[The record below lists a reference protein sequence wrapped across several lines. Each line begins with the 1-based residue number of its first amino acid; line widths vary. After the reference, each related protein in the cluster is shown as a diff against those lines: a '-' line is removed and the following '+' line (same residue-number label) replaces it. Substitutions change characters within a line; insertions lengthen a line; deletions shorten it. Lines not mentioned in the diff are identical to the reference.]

1 MNDSVSPSEE
11 NVGKPRFSGPKAV
24 RFLALLVGIE
34 AVLVSAGAV
43 YFLTLTFT
51 QVTSNI
57 AGAIVIFLITAL
69 IAVVLW
75 VSTVALLQGKSWSM
89 GIIITWQVI
98 QFALATSF
106 IQGLVEW
113 QALGWGLLV
122 LSLVTFFVSLR
133 IRISDTYGNY

>member
-1 MNDSVSPSEE
+1 MNDSISPAEE
-11 NVGKPRFSGPKAV
+11 IAGKPRFSAPKAV

-57 AGAIVIFLITAL
+57 AGAVVIFLITAL
-69 IAVVLW
+69 IAVGLW
-75 VSTVALLQGKSWSM
+75 VSTVALHKGKGWSR
-89 GIIITWQVI
+89 GLIVTWQVI

-106 IQGLVEW
+106 VQGLDEW
-113 QALGWGLLV
+113 QVFGWFLLV
-122 LSLVTFFVSLR
+122 LSLGTFGLALSKS
-133 IRISDTYGNY
+133 ISKTLS